1 MKTMP
6 VKTRCLITD
15 DEPLALDALATLLEK
30 IPDVDVV
37 ARCGDAVEALHI
49 LHREHIDLIFL
60 DIQMPE
66 LTGIEMLRSLDNPPK
81 VIFTTAYREHAVE
94 AFELDVVDYL
104 VKPVSLERLLKA
116 VNRYFDRMT
125 GMKGS
130 ASLREG
136 SPSSGE
142 GKEPGTLT
150 FYSDKKTH
158 KIDARDIMFVEGLK
172 DYALVHTG
180 SGRLIT
186 RETMKNLERMLTP
199 FDFIRVHRSW
209 IIPYRRLSSWT
220 SHSVFIGKTEIPVG
234 KTYRRTV
241 MEYLENKN
249 S

>member
-1 MKTMP
+1 

-30 IPDVDVV
+30 IPDLEVV
-37 ARCGDAVEALHI
+37 ARCRDAVEALHI
-49 LHREHIDLIFL
+49 LHRERIDLIFL

-66 LTGIEMLRSLDNPPK
+66 LTGIEMLRSLNHPPK
-81 VIFTTAYREHAVE
+81 VIFTTAYREYAVE

-116 VNRYFDRMT
+116 VNRYFDRMA
-125 GMKGS
+125 GRER
-130 ASLREG
+130 SLSPGEG
-136 SPSSGE
+136 SLSHGE
-142 GKEPGTLT
+142 GKAPVTLT

-158 KIDARDIMFVEGLK
+158 KIDAGDILFVEGLK
-172 DYALVHTG
+172 DYALVHTSG
-180 SGRLIT
+180 GRLIT

-209 IIPYRRLSSWT
+209 IVPYRRLSSWT
-220 SHSVFIGKTEIPVG
+220 NHSVCVGKTEIPVG

-249 S
+249 L